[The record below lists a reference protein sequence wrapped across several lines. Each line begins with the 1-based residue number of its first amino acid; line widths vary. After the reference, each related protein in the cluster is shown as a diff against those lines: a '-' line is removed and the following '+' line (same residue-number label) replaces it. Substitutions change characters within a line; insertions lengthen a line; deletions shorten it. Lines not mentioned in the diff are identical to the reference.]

1 MKKKIGL
8 IALAA
13 AVSLGGNMAFAAL
26 PQGATPLAYIRG
38 DKNTYLDTGWTICP
52 TSDVFEAVITIVD
65 NTTAAF
71 WCSRGKSG
79 SKFLSSVTMFD
90 YGPSYMRADY
100 NEYTSEISRNIK
112 LFTGQPY
119 TITVSNGT
127 TVVSNGARVD
137 IPMVSSF
144 TNTPGPL
151 ILFASGYYANG
162 VFNDAGNFGNYSLHS
177 FKIWRNGVL
186 VRDFVPV
193 RANNVV
199 TLADAVEGG
208 VLTPLGT
215 GVFTAGQNLDTI
227 ASPLAATVP
236 PQLAREGAPE
246 ARPVLSVTDAA
257 TGDPLLEGVDYE
269 VDYELCKDNEHG
281 RALVRPLVG
290 SAHARKPVR
299 VANYEI
305 QPAPPPGY
313 TRLEYVQ
320 GDGRAYWLTDYLP
333 QPTNDQIDVDFAFT
347 AINTYGLFCARE
359 GVNSKSWCF
368 CFIKSGNTVTRRL
381 DYNAKQRVYTSSR
394 EFRLGERYRLT
405 VANKTG
411 RTSSGDSY
419 SADKDDDIPLAL
431 GEAGDVLAIFAYY
444 SNGAGNGVAS
454 QSTQRL
460 YRFSVR
466 RSGRLIHDWVPV
478 LTPEGVATLYDLVED
493 KALTPQGSGA
503 FIAGPAVGGVEVAP
517 IPVQTLPAG
526 GSCTPAPVVTL
537 AGAGVRLVAGTDYT
551 VSYANNNQAGLA
563 TLTVTGAGRYAGI
576 GSATVPFN
584 ISLPPP
590 VGVTRLD
597 YIQGDGATR
606 LLTDWTINPQT
617 DRVETEIMLTD
628 IANAAIWCS
637 RGGNQT
643 DRSFTLFRL
652 AGDTVRL
659 DCGSDNSGQY
669 TLGWAGLFPC
679 GVKLPITA
687 HGADCS
693 VGEVRSRRVVNASF
707 TQAGGPLMLFASY
720 YGSTANNIQFLGRNR
735 MYEFR
740 VFRQGVL
747 VRRWV
752 PVRTAGGVATMCDL
766 MTGNTIT
773 PSGSGAFIAG
783 PELADFDLF
792 VSDQAWDGE
801 PRHAPR
807 PFVAATNRTTG
818 VALEPGRDYT
828 VTYTNNAAEGWAR
841 AIGSG
846 AAGSAYAGQG
856 ASADFRVI
864 RALPEGYERL
874 EYVEGDGASALK
886 TDYVPT
892 PATDTLTLDFKMRD
906 TQGSL
911 GILCARQ
918 GATQA
923 SWSLCWDGGGARL
936 RFDSNNCQSNWTFG
950 AVFNGDMRHKIKL
963 ANRIATA
970 DCASSMTAATA
981 PATAGGAL
989 TLLAYYNDSTTRVP
1003 TSCSAVRIYGCQVV
1017 RSGALIHDWVPVRTP
1032 EGVVTLYDRVDGT
1045 TPEHAG
1051 TGHLIAGPSWAHE
1064 GPVIFPKGTM
1074 MIIR

>member
-1 MKKKIGL
+1 MKRKIGL

-26 PQGATPLAYIRG
+26 PEGATPLAYIKG

-71 WCSRGKSG
+71 WCSRGPVVNGKYT
-79 SKFLSSVTMFD
+79 SSVTMFD
-90 YGPSYMRADY
+90 YGPSYVRTDY

-112 LFTGQPY
+112 LLTGYPY

-137 IPMVSSF
+137 IPMISSF
-144 TNTPGPL
+144 TNTAGPL
-151 ILFASGYYANG
+151 ILFASGYYDNG
-162 VFNDAGNFGNYSLHS
+162 VFNDVANFGNYSLHS

-193 RANNVV
+193 RANSVV

-215 GVFTAGQNLDTI
+215 GAFVAGQNLDTI
-227 ASPLAATVP
+227 TSPLAATVP
-236 PQLAREGAPE
+236 PQLAREGVPE
-246 ARPVLSVTDAA
+246 ARPALSVTDAA

-269 VDYELCKDNEHG
+269 VNYELFKDNEHG
-281 RALVRPLVG
+281 RALVRPLIG
-290 SAHARKPVR
+290 SAHARKPIR

-305 QPAPPPGY
+305 MSAPPPGY

-320 GDGRAYWLTDYLP
+320 GDGQSYWLTDYLP
-333 QPTNDQIDVDFAFT
+333 QPVNDQIDVDFAFT

-359 GVNSKSWCF
+359 GVNSESWSF
-368 CFIKSGNTVTRRL
+368 CFIKNGNKVNRRL
-381 DYNAKQRVYTSSR
+381 DYNGRQRVFQSER
-394 EFRLGERYRLT
+394 AFRLGERYRLT
-405 VANKTG
+405 VENKTA

-419 SADKDDDIPLAL
+419 NADTNDDIPPEL

-444 SNGAGNGVAS
+444 QGGAGNGVAS

-466 RSGRLIHDWVPV
+466 RSGQLIHDWVPV

-493 KALTPQGSGA
+493 KALTPRGSGA
-503 FIAGPAVGGVEVAP
+503 FIAGPVVGGVEVAP

-551 VSYANNNQAGLA
+551 VSYANNGQAGLA
-563 TLTVTGAGRYAGI
+563 TLTVTGAGRYAGVFA
-576 GSATVPFN
+576 ATVPFN
-584 ISLPPP
+584 ISPPP
-590 VGVTRLD
+590 PAGVTRLD

-606 LLTDWTINPQT
+606 LVTDWTINPQT

-637 RGGNQT
+637 RGKTAGEQT
-643 DRSFTLFRL
+643 FTLFRL
-652 AGDTVRL
+652 AGDTFRL
-659 DCGSDNSGQY
+659 DCLGTQY

-679 GVKLPITA
+679 GVKIPITA
-687 HGADCS
+687 HGADGS
-693 VGEVRSRRVVNASF
+693 VGEVRSRRTVAASF

-720 YGSTANNIQFLGRNR
+720 YDGTANHIQYYGRNR

-752 PVRTAGGVATMCDL
+752 PVRTSGGVATMCDL

-783 PELADFDLF
+783 PELADFDVY

-818 VALEPGRDYT
+818 VALEPGSDYT

-841 AIGSG
+841 AIVTGTS
-846 AAGSAYAGQG
+846 GSAYEGQG
-856 ASADFRVI
+856 ADANFRVI
-864 RALPEGYERL
+864 RALTNGYERL
-874 EYVEGDGASALK
+874 EYVEGDFATALK
-886 TDYVPT
+886 TGYT
-892 PATDTLTLDFKMRD
+892 PQPSKDTLTIDFKMRD
-906 TQGSL
+906 VQGSL
-911 GILCARQ
+911 GILCARA
-918 GATQA
+918 GGYNAA
-923 SWSLCWDGGGARL
+923 WSLCWEGGNHL
-936 RFDSNNCQSNWTFG
+936 RFDCDNCQSNWTFG
-950 AVFNGDMRHKIKL
+950 TVYNGDSRHKIKM
-963 ANRIATA
+963 ANKTATA
-970 DCASSMTAATA
+970 DCATSMTAASA
-981 PATAGGAL
+981 PATAGGAMMMM
-989 TLLAYYNDSTTRVP
+989 AYYSNP
-1003 TSCSAVRIYGCQVV
+1003 NNQAPASCAAMRIYGCRVV
-1017 RSGALIHDWVPVRTP
+1017 RSGTLIHDWVPVRTP

-1045 TPEHAG
+1045 TPEFAG
-1051 TGHLIAGPSWAHE
+1051 TGKLIAGPVWAHE
-1064 GPVIFPKGTM
+1064 GPVIVPKGTL
-1074 MIIR
+1074 MIFR

>member
-1 MKKKIGL
+1 MRRQIGL
-8 IALAA
+8 VALA
-13 AVSLGGNMAFAAL
+13 AVSLGGNMVFAAL
-26 PQGATPLAYIRG
+26 PQGATPLAYIKG
-38 DKNTYLDTGWTICP
+38 DKNPYLDTGWTICP

-79 SKFLSSVTMFD
+79 SKFLSSVAMFD
-90 YGPSYMRADY
+90 YGLSYLRADY
-100 NEYTSEISRNIK
+100 NEFTSEISRSIK
-112 LFTGQPY
+112 LTAGQPY

-151 ILFASGYYANG
+151 ILFASGYYDNG
-162 VFNDAGNFGNYSLHS
+162 VFQDAGNFGNYRLHS

-193 RANNVV
+193 RANGVV

-215 GVFTAGQNLDTI
+215 GAFKAGPGREI
-227 ASPLAATVP
+227 SPLAATVP
-236 PQLAREGAPE
+236 PQLSREGVPE

-269 VDYELCKDNEHG
+269 VDYELRHDNEHG
-281 RALVRPLVG
+281 LARVRPLIG
-290 SAHARKPVR
+290 SAHAREPVL
-299 VANYEI
+299 AAEYDI
-305 QPAPPPGY
+305 LSAPPPGY

-320 GDGRAYWLTDYLP
+320 GDGRAYWVTDYLP
-333 QPTNDQIDVDFAFT
+333 QPVNDQIDVDFAFT
-347 AINTYGLFCARE
+347 TLQTIGVFCARGS
-359 GVNSKSWCF
+359 GVQKSWSYCF
-368 CFIKSGNTVTRRL
+368 LLNNNVFYHRL
-381 DYNAKQRVYTSSR
+381 DYNNVSRQNTSSR
-394 EFRLGERYRLT
+394 VYVPGARYCLR
-405 VANKTG
+405 VANKTAWLSNG
-411 RTSSGDSY
+411 NSN
-419 SADKDDDIPLAL
+419 SADTNEQTVPAL
-431 GEAGDVLAIFAYY
+431 QEAANYLAIFAYY
-444 SNGAGNGVAS
+444 SNGTANNVAS

-551 VSYANNNQAGLA
+551 VSYANNGQAGLA
-563 TLTVTGAGRYAGI
+563 TLTVTGAGRYAGVFA
-576 GSATVPFN
+576 ATVPFN
-584 ISLPPP
+584 ISPPP
-590 VGVTRLD
+590 PAGVTRLD

-637 RGGNQT
+637 RGADTG
-643 DRSFTLFRL
+643 DRTFTLFRL
-652 AGDTVRL
+652 ADDTVRF
-659 DCGSDNSGQY
+659 DCLGTQY

-687 HGADCS
+687 HGADGS

-720 YGSTANNIQFLGRNR
+720 YGGTANHVDYYGRNR

-752 PVRTAGGVATMCDL
+752 PVRTSGGVTTMCDL
-766 MTGNTIT
+766 MTGNTLS
-773 PSGSGAFIAG
+773 PLGSGAFIAG
-783 PELADFDLF
+783 PELADFDVF

-841 AIGSG
+841 AIVTGTP
-846 AAGSAYAGQG
+846 GSAYAGQG
-856 ASADFRVI
+856 ADPRAHQRLRAARIRGRRLCYGLEDELLAKAFDGHAD
-864 RALPEGYERL
+864 ARL
-874 EYVEGDGASALK
+874 QDARRGEHVWNL
-886 TDYVPT
+886 
-892 PATDTLTLDFKMRD
+892 
-906 TQGSL
+906 
-911 GILCARQ
+911 LCAP
-918 GATQA
+918 
-923 SWSLCWDGGGARL
+923 L
-936 RFDSNNCQSNWTFG
+936 R
-950 AVFNGDMRHKIKL
+950 K
-963 ANRIATA
+963 
-970 DCASSMTAATA
+970 
-981 PATAGGAL
+981 
-989 TLLAYYNDSTTRVP
+989 
-1003 TSCSAVRIYGCQVV
+1003 
-1017 RSGALIHDWVPVRTP
+1017 
-1032 EGVVTLYDRVDGT
+1032 
-1045 TPEHAG
+1045 
-1051 TGHLIAGPSWAHE
+1051 
-1064 GPVIFPKGTM
+1064 
-1074 MIIR
+1074 

>member
-1 MKKKIGL
+1 MSARR

-26 PQGATPLAYIRG
+26 PQGATPLAYIKG

-52 TSDVFEAVITIVD
+52 TSDVFEAVISITDNSTI
-65 NTTAAF
+65 AF
-71 WCSRGKSG
+71 WCSRTYVNGKHS
-79 SKFLSSVTMFD
+79 SSVTMFD
-90 YGPSYMRADY
+90 FGTSYLRTDY
-100 NEYTSEISRNIK
+100 NEVSSEISRNIK
-112 LFTGQPY
+112 LLTGYPY

-162 VFNDAGNFGNYSLHS
+162 VFQSADYFGNHSLHS

-215 GVFTAGQNLDTI
+215 GAFVAGSNLDTI

-269 VDYELCKDNEHG
+269 VDYELFKDNEHG

-290 SAHARKPVR
+290 SAHARKPVC

-320 GDGRAYWLTDYLP
+320 GDGRAYWVTDYLP
-333 QPTNDQIDVDFAFT
+333 HPANDRIDVDFAFT

-359 GVNSKSWCF
+359 GNNAKSWCV
-368 CFIKSGNTVTRRL
+368 CFIKNGNTVNRRL
-381 DYNAKQRVYTSSR
+381 DYNGRQRGFQSSR
-394 EFRLGERYRLT
+394 AFRLGERYRLT
-405 VANKTG
+405 LENKTM
-411 RTSSGDSY
+411 RTSSGDGFN
-419 SADKDDDIPLAL
+419 ADTNDDVPPVLS
-431 GEAGDVLAIFAYY
+431 EAGDVLAIFAYY
-444 SNGAGNGVAS
+444 QGGAGNNVAS

-460 YRFSVR
+460 YRFSVH
-466 RSGRLIHDWVPV
+466 RSGQLIHDWVPV
-478 LTPEGVATLYDLVED
+478 LTPEGVATLYDVVED
-493 KALTPQGSGA
+493 KVLTPRGSGA

-537 AGAGVRLVAGTDYT
+537 AGAGARLAAGTDYT

-584 ISLPPP
+584 ISPPP
-590 VGVTRLD
+590 PAGVTRLLD

-628 IANAAIWCS
+628 LANAAIWCS
-637 RGGNQT
+637 RGANTG
-643 DRSFTLFRL
+643 DRTFTMFRL
-652 AGDTVRL
+652 ANDTVRF
-659 DCGSDNSGQY
+659 DCIGQQY
-669 TLGWAGLFPC
+669 ALGWAGLFPR

-693 VGEVRSRRVVNASF
+693 VGEVRSRRTVNASF

-720 YGSTANNIQFLGRNR
+720 YDGTANHVDFYGQNR

-766 MTGNTIT
+766 MTGNTLS
-773 PSGSGAFIAG
+773 PLGSGAFIAG

-792 VSDQAWDGE
+792 VSDQAWDGV
-801 PRHAPR
+801 PKHAPR

-828 VTYTNNAAEGWAR
+828 VAYTNNAAEGWAR
-841 AIGSG
+841 AIVTGTP
-846 AAGSAYAGQG
+846 GSAYAGQG
-856 ASADFRVI
+856 AEADFRVI
-864 RALPEGYERL
+864 RALTNGYERL
-874 EYVEGDGASALK
+874 EYVEGDHATALK
-886 TDYVPT
+886 TSYT
-892 PATDTLTLDFKMRD
+892 PKPSTDTLTLDFKMRD
-906 TQGSL
+906 IQGAQ
-911 GILCARQ
+911 GILCARTS
-918 GATQA
+918 GT
-923 SWSLCWDGGGARL
+923 SDTWSQCWDGGAAVF
-936 RFDSNNCQSNWTFG
+936 RFDCNCMSNWSFG
-950 AVFNGDMRHKIKL
+950 TVFNGDMRHKIKM
-963 ANRIATA
+963 ANKTTTA
-970 DCASSMTAATA
+970 DCASSKTAASA
-981 PATAGGAL
+981 PATAGG
-989 TLLAYYNDSTTRVP
+989 TMMLLAYYSDPNNQVP
-1003 TSCSAVRIYGCQVV
+1003 ASCAAMRIYGCQVV
-1017 RSGALIHDWVPVRTP
+1017 RSGTLIHDWVPVRTP
-1032 EGVVTLYDRVDGT
+1032 EGVVTLYDRVTDT
-1045 TPEHAG
+1045 TPEFAG
-1051 TGHLIAGPSWAHE
+1051 TGKLIAGPSWAHE
-1064 GPVIFPKGTM
+1064 GPVVIPAGTVIIF
-1074 MIIR
+1074 R